1 MSDTKTYSLAVSGT
15 AMLARAFRNTSVS
28 QRPDGTPD
36 NAFRQFQVEV
46 RALRRDHP
54 SMSIRF
60 EPEIVGMQEEL
71 RTQYQMARDWL
82 TEIGMPWFVRHV
94 P

>member
-1 MSDTKTYSLAVSGT
+1 
-15 AMLARAFRNTSVS
+15 
-28 QRPDGTPD
+28 
-36 NAFRQFQVEV
+36 
-46 RALRRDHP
+46 
-54 SMSIRF
+54 MSIRF